1 MGNIDLEEKSN
12 TNYEGLLFVLLKVH
26 KSYPASDEKP
36 LEYFKKH
43 SGFTIIFLPCVADLN
58 NNLKDGFGHGVRTN
72 DR

>member
-1 MGNIDLEEKSN
+1 MN
-12 TNYEGLLFVLLKVH
+12 EGFLFVLLKVH

-43 SGFTIIFLPCVADLN
+43 WGFIIIFLPYMADLN
-58 NNLKDGFGHGVRTN
+58 NNLKDGFGNGVRTK

>member
-12 TNYEGLLFVLLKVH
+12 TSYEGLLFVLLKVH

-36 LEYFKKH
+36 LEYFKKYW
-43 SGFTIIFLPCVADLN
+43 GFTIIFLPCVAYLN
-58 NNLKDGFGHGVRTN
+58 NNLKDEFVHGVRTK